1 MSKIRVVLL
10 SAGLKPSNFELA
22 SRRISLDAGSL
33 YEFAEI
39 IVLNSQNISEYCPK
53 VFEAYQDLLNER
65 VKGYGYWLW
74 KPEFI
79 LGAMKGRFGNFDQ
92 VVWVD
97 SGCEINSNYLS
108 RSRFRRRIVRTQSQ
122 GYWLHAL
129 KSSDNEY
136 SKSKVKNLFPELSL
150 NAMHSPQIQANYLHF
165 SSQAAL
171 QLVQEWHDLSIA
183 SISNFNFEISENEH
197 INFVEHR
204 NDQSVLS
211 LLAKKYNFEHSRLDL
226 PTGKTR
232 RSVVRGVTEPVW
244 ISRNR
249 SGASIVPTWVRRIP

>member
-1 MSKIRVVLL
+1 MSKIRVALL

-22 SRRISLDAGSL
+22 SQRISFDAGSL
-33 YEFAEI
+33 YGFADI
-39 IVLNSQNISEYCPK
+39 LVLNSQNLSEYCPK
-53 VFEAYQDLLNER
+53 VFQIYKDLLNEE

-79 LGAMKGRFGNFDQ
+79 LGAMQGRFGKFDQ
-92 VVWVD
+92 VVWID
-97 SGCEINSNYLS
+97 SGCEINSNLIS
-108 RSRFRRRIVRTQSQ
+108 RWRFRDRIARTQIQ

-129 KSSDNEY
+129 RSSENEY
-136 SKSKVKNLFPELSL
+136 SKSKVKKLFPELSL
-150 NAMHSPQIQANYLHF
+150 DAMQSPQIQANYMHF

-183 SISNFNFEISENEH
+183 SISNFNFEISESEH
-197 INFVEHR
+197 KNFVEHR

-211 LLAKKYNFEHSRLDL
+211 LLAKKHGFEQSRLDL
-226 PTGKTR
+226 PTGRSR
-232 RSVVRGVTEPVW
+232 RSVVRALTEPVW

-249 SGASIVPTWVRRIP
+249 NGASVVPTWVRQIP